1 MNGLM
6 MDVPLSLPSLLKRTL
21 QNYPEKEIVSY
32 LANNTVHRYK
42 NRDFYFRVQKLM
54 NALKKLGVKEGDR
67 VATFAWNGY
76 RHYELYFAIPCM
88 GAVLHT
94 LNIRLFPEQLE
105 YIVNHADDKIIFI
118 DHSLAKAL
126 APLASKFPKVQNFVL
141 MDDGVPAG
149 AELPN
154 ALDYEKLL
162 LDAPDT
168 FPEMTIPENTAAGLC
183 YTSGTTGD
191 PKGVLYSHR
200 SFFLHSMGICFT
212 DSLALTEGDRA
223 LPVVPMFHAN
233 AWGIPYGAAMTG
245 SSLIFPGPN
254 LGGPAL
260 AEILEKEKVTLAA
273 GVPTIWKLLYQ
284 HLKSKKHDLSS
295 LNRMVIGGSAVP
307 RSMIE
312 NFQKEFGIPILHAWG
327 MTELSPVGTVASL
340 TSEMKTWREEEQ
352 ITQRA
357 KQGMNVPCVEVKVE
371 DDDGKELP
379 WDGKSVGELLVRG
392 PWIARSYYNN
402 ESANTNFTKDGWF
415 RTGDVVKIDPH
426 GFMEITDRKKDL
438 IKSRGEW
445 ISSVDMENLAMAV
458 PGVLEAAAIGKPDPM
473 REEVPVV
480 FIVLTPEEKAKP
492 EANRISSKIVHDHL
506 GKNFA
511 HWQLPK
517 LSDILFV
524 DSIPKTSVGKF
535 AKKELRKKFQ

>member
-6 MDVPLSLPSLLKRTL
+6 MDFPLSLTSLLRRTIK
-21 QNYPEKEIVSY
+21 NYPEKEIISY
-32 LANNTVHRYK
+32 QSNNQVHRYK
-42 NRDFYFRVQKLM
+42 NKDFYKRVLRLM
-54 NALKKLGVKEGDR
+54 NVLRNLGIKEGDR
-67 VATFAWNGY
+67 VATFAWNSY

-105 YIVNHADDKIIFI
+105 YIVNHADDKVIFI
-118 DHSLAKAL
+118 DHSIAKL
-126 APLASKFPKVQNFVL
+126 IAPLLSKFPNVKHLVL
-141 MDDGVPAG
+141 MDDNTPTGV
-149 AELPN
+149 EIPN

-162 LDAPDT
+162 NEANEDIPLID
-168 FPEMTIPENTAAGLC
+168 FPENQAAGLC

-200 SFFLHSMGICFT
+200 SFFLHSMGICFA
-212 DSLALTEGDRA
+212 DSLALTERDRA

-254 LGGPAL
+254 LGGPIL
-260 AEILEKEKVTLAA
+260 AEIIEKEKVTLAA

-312 NFQKEFGIPILHAWG
+312 NFQMEFGIPILHAWG
-327 MTELSPVGTVASL
+327 MTELSPVGTVSRL
-340 TSEMKTWREEEQ
+340 TSEMDSWDLEKQ
-352 ITQRA
+352 ITWRA
-357 KQGMNVPCVEVKVE
+357 KQGMNVPCVEIKVE
-371 DDDGKELP
+371 DDEGKEVD
-379 WDGKSVGELLVRG
+379 WDGKTVGELLVRG
-392 PWIARSYYNN
+392 PWIAKSYFNN
-402 ESANTNFTKDGWF
+402 ENANTNFTTDGWF
-415 RTGDVVKIDPH
+415 RTGDVVKIDEY

-445 ISSVDMENLAMAV
+445 ISSVDMENLAMAI
-458 PGVLEAAAIGKPDPM
+458 PGVLEAAAIGKPDPI

-480 FIVLTPEEKAKP
+480 FIVLTQEEIQKP
-492 EANRISSKIVHDHL
+492 ENKRVNSKTVHDFL
-506 GKNFA
+506 SKNFA

-524 DSIPKTSVGKF
+524 DVIPKTSVGKF
-535 AKKELRKKFQ
+535 DKKELRKRI

>member
-1 MNGLM
+1 
-6 MDVPLSLPSLLKRTL
+6 
-21 QNYPEKEIVSY
+21 
-32 LANNTVHRYK
+32 
-42 NRDFYFRVQKLM
+42 
-54 NALKKLGVKEGDR
+54 
-67 VATFAWNGY
+67 ATFAWNSY

-105 YIVNHADDKIIFI
+105 YIVNHADDKVIFI
-118 DHSLAKAL
+118 DHSIAKL
-126 APLASKFPKVQNFVL
+126 IAPLLSKFPNVKHLVL
-141 MDDGVPAG
+141 MDDNTPTGV
-149 AELPN
+149 EIPN

-162 LDAPDT
+162 NEANEDIPLID
-168 FPEMTIPENTAAGLC
+168 FPENQAAGLC

-200 SFFLHSMGICFT
+200 SFFLHSMGICFA
-212 DSLALTEGDRA
+212 DSLALTERDRA

-254 LGGPAL
+254 LGGPIL
-260 AEILEKEKVTLAA
+260 AEIIEKEKVTLAA

-312 NFQKEFGIPILHAWG
+312 NFQMEFGIPILHAWG
-327 MTELSPVGTVASL
+327 MTELSPVGTVSRL
-340 TSEMKTWREEEQ
+340 TSEMDSWDLEKQ
-352 ITQRA
+352 ITWRA
-357 KQGMNVPCVEVKVE
+357 KQGMNVPCVEIKVE
-371 DDDGKELP
+371 DDEGKEVD
-379 WDGKSVGELLVRG
+379 WDGKTVGELLVRG
-392 PWIARSYYNN
+392 PWIAKSYFNN
-402 ESANTNFTKDGWF
+402 ENANTNFTTDGWF
-415 RTGDVVKIDPH
+415 RTGDVVKIDEY

-445 ISSVDMENLAMAV
+445 ISSVDMENLAMAI
-458 PGVLEAAAIGKPDPM
+458 PGVLEAAAIGKPDPI

-480 FIVLTPEEKAKP
+480 FIVLTQEEIQKP
-492 EANRISSKIVHDHL
+492 ENKRVNSKTVHDFL
-506 GKNFA
+506 SKNFA

-524 DSIPKTSVGKF
+524 DVIPKTSVGKF
-535 AKKELRKKFQ
+535 DKKELRKRI

>member
-6 MDVPLSLPSLLKRTL
+6 MDMPLSLTSLLKRTK

-32 LANNTVHRYK
+32 LANNTAHRYK
-42 NRDFYFRVQKLM
+42 NKDFYKRTLRLM
-54 NALKKLGVKEGDR
+54 SVLRKLGIKEGDR
-67 VATFAWNGY
+67 VATFAWNSF
-76 RHYELYFAIPCM
+76 RHYELYFAIPCS

-105 YIVNHADDKIIFI
+105 YIVNHAEDKVIFI
-118 DHSLAKAL
+118 DHSLAKLL
-126 APLASKFPKVQNFVL
+126 APLASKFPKVQNFIL

-149 AELPN
+149 VELPN
-154 ALDYEKLL
+154 ALDYETLL
-162 LDAPDT
+162 AEAKED
-168 FPEMTIPENTAAGLC
+168 FPLFDIPENQAAGLC

-191 PKGVLYSHR
+191 PKGVLYSHK
-200 SFFLHSMGICFT
+200 SFFLHSMGICFA
-212 DSLALTEGDRA
+212 DSLALSERDRA

-254 LGGPAL
+254 MGGPAL

-284 HLKSKKHDLSS
+284 HLKSKKHDLSK

-312 NFQKEFGIPILHAWG
+312 SFQKEFNIPILHAWG
-327 MTELSPVGTVASL
+327 MTELSPVGTVSRL
-340 TSEMKTWREEEQ
+340 TSEMEEWDLDKQ
-352 ITQRA
+352 ITWRA
-357 KQGMNVPCVEVKVE
+357 KQGMNVPCVEVKVL
-371 DDDGKELP
+371 DDEEKELP

-392 PWIARSYYNN
+392 PWIAKSYYNN
-402 ESANTNFTKDGWF
+402 PTANTNFTPDGWF
-415 RTGDVVKIDPH
+415 RTGDVVKIDEY

-445 ISSVDMENLAMAV
+445 ISSVDMENLTMAV

-480 FIVLTPEEKAKP
+480 FVVLTPDEKQKPDSSRVNAKV
-492 EANRISSKIVHDHL
+492 VHDFL
-506 GKNFA
+506 GKHFA

-517 LSDILFV
+517 LADILFV
-524 DSIPKTSVGKF
+524 DVIPKTSVGKF
-535 AKKELRKKFQ
+535 DKKELRKRI